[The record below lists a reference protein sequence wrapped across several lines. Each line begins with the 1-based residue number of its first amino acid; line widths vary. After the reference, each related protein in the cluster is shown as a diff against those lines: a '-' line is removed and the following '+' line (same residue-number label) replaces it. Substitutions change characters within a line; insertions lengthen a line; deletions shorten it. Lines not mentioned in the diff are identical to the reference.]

1 MVIAPEED
9 EDHAL
14 MPLKKIA
21 VTGARERER
30 ESSCIL
36 ILWKSQVTRIVDD
49 CIQYILCMY
58 MLALQY
64 ICLTTLNESVRISL
78 M

>member
-14 MPLKKIA
+14 LLLKNIA

-30 ESSCIL
+30 EIVRSCIL
-36 ILWKSQVTRIVDD
+36 ILSKSQVTRIV
-49 CIQYILCMY
+49 CIPICPMHVHAGT
-58 MLALQY
+58 LAPF
-64 ICLTTLNESVRISL
+64 V
-78 M
+78 

>member
-21 VTGARERER
+21 VTGERER

-36 ILWKSQVTRIVDD
+36 ILWKSQVTRIVDG

-64 ICLTTLNESVRISL
+64 ESLRISL
-78 M
+78 MGLGLIIWE